1 MLEMIPL
8 RKLRSIGW
16 KLVLAISLLILSF
29 SDVYASELLPCDNPS
44 SQSFFSSIRDHFIQ
58 THGAT
63 QARPIAAFL
72 KSGDDGIVF
81 HQPATGNN
89 KPIKVRLF
97 ETNGPDLITFEN
109 RDELPI
115 LSVEPVPDKLV
126 TGYAP
131 ADSSLIRFQI
141 PERTWPLW
149 HYRTFVIAGCA
160 DNQITSWALIRAH
173 VSSAPITAAVCAV
186 VALFAYFIAMS
197 AVRRVR
203 NETNPLAQKYPAF
216 GSIRKIDFAQFFNPI
231 HLTANT
237 FNQASV
243 QKLQIILFSFLVGWM
258 LLALVLRRAVLS
270 DLSATIVTL
279 LGISGI
285 GAAVA
290 QSAST
295 TKNRLGF
302 ENWVWLVKKGV
313 LPLNEANPVGPRW
326 RDLVITNREFDVYK
340 LQMLIF
346 TFAVAAALIVSGTS
360 NLSTFTVP
368 ETLLG
373 ILGLSQVVYLG
384 GILARPLPLTILT
397 RR

>member
-1 MLEMIPL
+1 
-8 RKLRSIGW
+8 
-16 KLVLAISLLILSF
+16 
-29 SDVYASELLPCDNPS
+29 
-44 SQSFFSSIRDHFIQ
+44 
-58 THGAT
+58 
-63 QARPIAAFL
+63 
-72 KSGDDGIVF
+72 
-81 HQPATGNN
+81 
-89 KPIKVRLF
+89 
-97 ETNGPDLITFEN
+97 
-109 RDELPI
+109 
-115 LSVEPVPDKLV
+115 
-126 TGYAP
+126 
-131 ADSSLIRFQI
+131 
-141 PERTWPLW
+141 
-149 HYRTFVIAGCA
+149 
-160 DNQITSWALIRAH
+160 
-173 VSSAPITAAVCAV
+173 
-186 VALFAYFIAMS
+186 MS